1 MDAGAEVAGVTI
13 QLCMAFPR
21 HALQT
26 VEMGQATQIRASQD
40 HAPELGGQYGNLQ
53 VCPWVVHACDAPPP
67 HCPRRC

>member
-53 VCPWVVHACDAPPP
+53 VRSSAAGSRVHRWCML
-67 HCPRRC
+67 